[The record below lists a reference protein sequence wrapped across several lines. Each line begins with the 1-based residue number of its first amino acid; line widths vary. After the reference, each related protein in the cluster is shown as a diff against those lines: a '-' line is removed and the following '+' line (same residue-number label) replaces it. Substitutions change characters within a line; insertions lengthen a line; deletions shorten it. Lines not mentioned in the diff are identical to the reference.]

1 VKKDGG
7 YGGTSD
13 VMVDLRVDDHPIPI
27 EELRRLYEMHDL
39 LFGQTPEE
47 AWLPVDEKLAAEL
60 RERLA
65 RLGYEDESLEAA
77 FNAWVGTENLEE
89 RAKGL
94 DRIDPV
100 VLAEL
105 RKR

>member
-1 VKKDGG
+1 
-7 YGGTSD
+7 
-13 VMVDLRVDDHPIPI
+13 MIDLRVDDHPAPI
-27 EELRRLYEMHDL
+27 DELRRLYGMHDL
-39 LFGQTPEE
+39 LFGQTPEAE
-47 AWLPVDEKLAAEL
+47 WLAVDDDLAAEL
-60 RERLA
+60 RDRLA

-77 FNAWVGTENLEE
+77 FNTWVGTENLEE
-89 RAKGL
+89 RAKGI